1 MAHASLNPRH
11 KSDMKIQACLLA
23 HIFAHV
29 PLRMQNGSVESG
41 GQLEQSACPW
51 QTRARD
57 ARVSA
62 SGGWQI
68 GLRRAY
74 LQKISTMASTTG
86 QNCLHINDNS
96 SVQPFLKSSC
106 SLASSSAICLP
117 PAKNRPCGLPGDQLR
132 QIRCH
137 WWQNIW
143 LCKIWHLCCSVIV
156 ALCCFKRR
164 MKTYFASPQEPNQG
178 FLPRSSP
185 STGEI
190 LA

>member
-62 SGGWQI
+62 SGG
-68 GLRRAY
+68 
-74 LQKISTMASTTG
+74 
-86 QNCLHINDNS
+86 
-96 SVQPFLKSSC
+96 
-106 SLASSSAICLP
+106 
-117 PAKNRPCGLPGDQLR
+117 
-132 QIRCH
+132 
-137 WWQNIW
+137 
-143 LCKIWHLCCSVIV
+143 
-156 ALCCFKRR
+156 
-164 MKTYFASPQEPNQG
+164 
-178 FLPRSSP
+178 
-185 STGEI
+185 
-190 LA
+190 